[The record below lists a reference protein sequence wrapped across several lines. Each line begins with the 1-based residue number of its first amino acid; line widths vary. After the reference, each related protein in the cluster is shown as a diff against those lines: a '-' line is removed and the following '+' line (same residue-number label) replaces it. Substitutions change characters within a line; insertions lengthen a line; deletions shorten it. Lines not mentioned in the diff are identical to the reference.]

1 MALNKGES
9 TMNTM
14 PTPFDQQAI
23 LVSGAGR
30 GIKGHGDNHGDCEG

>member
-9 TMNTM
+9 MMNTM
-14 PTPFDQQAI
+14 PTQFDQQAI

-30 GIKGHGDNHGDCEG
+30 GIKGHGDNHGNWEG